1 MTIIKTDVY
10 QETSEKEPD
19 EIVLP
24 LGPPNLLKLSLEHF
38 QGPVQPC
45 PEPVTLSQALMDLH

>member
-45 PEPVTLSQALMDLH
+45 PEPVTLS